1 MADGSIQVVV
11 RTRPLNAREAE
22 GGDELAFVSEG
33 DTIMQSVFGATGSSG
48 VDPARSQT
56 SFTFDNLY
64 GPEDETE
71 ALYAQAVRP
80 IVLAAVNGYHSSVF
94 AYGQT
99 STGKTFTM
107 QGTCVCTMVVFSCVC
122 LCVCV
127 GQPVARYVW
136 SVHIPFA

>member
-22 GGDELAFVSEG
+22 GGGDELAFVSEG
-33 DTIMQSVFGATGSSG
+33 DTIVQSVFGAGG

-64 GPEDETE
+64 GPDDETE

-107 QGTCVCTMVVFSCVC
+107 QGTCVCVCFCCESSRKCV
-122 LCVCV
+122 
-127 GQPVARYVW
+127 
-136 SVHIPFA
+136 

>member
-1 MADGSIQVVV
+1 
-11 RTRPLNAREAE
+11 
-22 GGDELAFVSEG
+22 
-33 DTIMQSVFGATGSSG
+33 MQRSSAPPPPYPFPSRWPAVFGAGG

-64 GPEDETE
+64 GPDDETE

-107 QGTCVCTMVVFSCVC
+107 QGTCVCAFVVCVLVSVC
-122 LCVCV
+122 ECVCV
-127 GQPVARYVW
+127 CV
-136 SVHIPFA
+136 